1 MSRQTDMDPGTY
13 VPDIGGLRFW
23 DMWKEVV
30 FVFVND
36 TKQKHGGGSETGAGA
51 FFPQYS
57 KYPAMAARSK
67 TKFLGELLILSRFH
81 KYNPV
86 FTTFAGDRTISTAF
100 VFQQTALCVLAAY
113 LFCGA
118 GMVWNDWIDRDIDA
132 KVARTKHRPL
142 AMGSVTTTEAMVW
155 MTLQVIMS
163 WGVLRVMLDN
173 KDVLKHLIP
182 VMVASVL
189 YPFGKRYLA
198 RKLMIYPQYILAFTI
213 AWPAIPGRAAICGRH
228 ESFTETTRQC
238 LPLCIMVFFWTI
250 YLNTAYSY
258 QDVVD
263 DRKLKVNSF
272 YNIAGNHIHVLLV
285 LLVSPIILAQ
295 FDPKQ
300 PASGGTLHKSNFIL
314 GVWTILACAAEVFL
328 TSA

>member
-1 MSRQTDMDPGTY
+1 M
-13 VPDIGGLRFW
+13 V
-23 DMWKEVV
+23 
-30 FVFVND
+30 
-36 TKQKHGGGSETGAGA
+36 
-51 FFPQYS
+51 
-57 KYPAMAARSK
+57 ARSK
-67 TKFLGELLILSRFH
+67 TKFLRELLMLSRFH

-86 FTTFAGDRTISTAF
+86 FTTFAGAWSALLAGAAGLADQHRAISPAF
-100 VFQQTALCVLAAY
+100 IFQQTALCVLAAY

-155 MTLQVIMS
+155 MMLQVIMS
-163 WGVLRVMLDN
+163 WGVLHVMLDN

-182 VMVASVL
+182 VMVASML
-189 YPFGKRYLA
+189 YPFGKRHLA

-228 ESFTETTRQC
+228 ESFTETTLQC
-238 LPLCIMVFFWTI
+238 LPLCVMVFFWTI

-285 LLVSPIILAQ
+285 LLVSPILVCLYAYLAGFESTWLWISWMGVWTTTLMRQLAQ

-300 PASGGTLHKSNFIL
+300 PASGGALHKSNFIL
-314 GVWTILACAAEVFL
+314 GVWTILACAVEVFL
-328 TSA
+328 TAA